1 MEKRYLYLETYGC
14 QMNEYDSARI
24 RNALGLELTENPKKA
39 DVIILNTCS
48 IREKAD
54 QKALSSLGRFKNL
67 KAKNPNLIIGM
78 GGCVAQ
84 LYGEKLLDRM
94 PHLDLV
100 FGTRTIPLLPKL
112 ISDIEEKKRRRTV
125 ETSFDIEDV
134 FEIEPYHEEGKVTAY
149 VSVQQGCNKFCIYCI
164 VPTVRGKEVNRPVED
179 IEREVNNLIKK
190 GVKEI
195 TLIGQTVNSYRRDG
209 VKFSQLLWRIAE
221 IEGLLRI
228 RFTTSYPRDVSG
240 KLIEAMRDIPKLCK
254 HIHLPVQSGSNRV
267 LKRMKRTYARESYM
281 DIVRRLRD
289 AVPDIAITTDII
301 VGFPGETEED
311 FNNTMTL
318 LEEVEFDGTFSFNYS
333 PRPGTEAATYT
344 DQIPW
349 GISNK
354 RLIRLQELQGEITKR
369 KNVERVGRVEEVLVE
384 GLSRND
390 PGWISGRTTQ
400 NRVVNFPGDR
410 SLTSRM
416 VKVRIT
422 EGFQNSLRGKLE
434 EINQGN

>member
-1 MEKRYLYLETYGC
+1 
-14 QMNEYDSARI
+14 MNEYDSARI
-24 RNALGLELTENPKKA
+24 RNALGLELTEDPKRA

-67 KAKNPNLIIGM
+67 KTKNPNLIIGM

-84 LYGEKLLDRM
+84 LYGEKLIDRM

-100 FGTRTIPLLPKL
+100 FGTRTISLLPKL
-112 ISDIEEKKRRRTV
+112 ISDIENKRRKTV

-149 VSVQQGCNKFCIYCI
+149 VSVQQGCSKFCTYCI
-164 VPTVRGKEVNRPVED
+164 VPTVRGKEVNRPFED
-179 IEREVNNLIKK
+179 IEKEVNNLIKRD
-190 GVKEI
+190 VKEV
-195 TLIGQTVNSYRRDG
+195 TLIGQTVNSYRRNG
-209 VKFSQLLWRIAE
+209 IKFSQLLWRIAE

-267 LKRMKRTYARESYM
+267 LKRMKRTYTRESYM
-281 DIVRRLRD
+281 DIVRRLKN
-289 AVPDIAITTDII
+289 AVSDIAITTDII

-311 FNNTMTL
+311 FNDTMTL

-333 PRPGTEAATYT
+333 PRPETEAATYT

-349 GISNK
+349 EVSNE
-354 RLIRLQELQGEITKR
+354 RLTRLQELQSEITR
-369 KNVERVGRVEEVLVE
+369 GKNVERVGRIEEVLVE

-390 PGWISGRTTQ
+390 PSWISGRTTQ

-410 SLTSRM
+410 SLIGGM
-416 VKVRIT
+416 VKVRIK
-422 EGFQNSLRGKLE
+422 EGFQNSLRGEIE
-434 EINQGN
+434 EIN

>member
-1 MEKRYLYLETYGC
+1 
-14 QMNEYDSARI
+14 MNEYDSARI

-125 ETSFDIEDV
+125 ETSFDIEGV

>member
-1 MEKRYLYLETYGC
+1 
-14 QMNEYDSARI
+14 MNEYDSARI

-267 LKRMKRTYARESYM
+267 LKRMKRTYTRESYM